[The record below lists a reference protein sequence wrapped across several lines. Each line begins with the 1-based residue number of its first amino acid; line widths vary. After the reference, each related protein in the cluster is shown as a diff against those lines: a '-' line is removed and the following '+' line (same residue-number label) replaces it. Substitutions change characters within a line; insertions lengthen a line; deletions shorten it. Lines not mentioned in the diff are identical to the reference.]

1 MSSELL
7 GDLPSLSVRRLID
20 AQCDAYERAWVEGRS
35 PCLGDFVGAVPPD
48 ARQHALL
55 ELLAIELVYARNERG
70 ELLTH
75 EQVVAR
81 HPEFAD
87 ELGRIVDQ
95 FPTLQAPAQMRSG
108 DGRPTA
114 PATLRATGS
123 RGLHIRCPH
132 CQVALELLADAP
144 LNAINCNGCGSNFS
158 LIDGDADNNVSR
170 TLQQIGRFQL
180 LSRLGM
186 GGFGTVWKA
195 YDAEL
200 DRAVALKIPRKGQLS
215 AKEEELFFREARAAA
230 QLRHS
235 NIVPVHEVGRDGDTI
250 FIVSDLI
257 LGESLAS
264 WLREQHPS
272 TRDMVV
278 LLAQISDAL
287 HFAHE
292 HGIVHRD
299 FKPSNVIIDQQ
310 GEPHLMDFGL
320 AKREVGEVTMTI
332 DGQVVG
338 TPAYMSPEQAAG
350 STHWVD
356 RRTDIYSLGVVLFE
370 VLTGELPFRGNAQM
384 QIRERLSADAPNP
397 RRLNQKAPLD
407 LSTICVR
414 CLEREPNR
422 RYNTA
427 REVAEEL
434 RRYLNREP
442 ILARPISGF
451 GRLVRWSRRNP
462 APAAAIALA
471 AILAVAG
478 PIAAVVI
485 NAQRSLLAS
494 RLDEIER
501 LVKDGERKLDER
513 AKAIDS
519 LTKERD
525 ALLGVVASDARDAPE
540 QYRMVAQKLIEARR
554 DSLAQVL
561 SNTSTPVEQR
571 ACGDLGFAYLLVSL
585 NNRDAALPH
594 VTSAIKALEA
604 KIATEPNNPAWK
616 LGLAEC
622 YNLMAELN
630 EGNDEPFQGGRP
642 TALTARWRSEIKD
655 SDSIQRVKSV
665 LVQTGKM
672 SDKSDLK
679 SAQND
684 LSTNWPN
691 SPAELYEVAC
701 FLTDRYPTLLR
712 PASKAATAPSD

>member
-1 MSSELL
+1 MSSDLL
-7 GDLPSLSVRRLID
+7 GELPSLSARRLID
-20 AQCDAYERAWVEGRS
+20 AQCDAYERAWVEGRL
-35 PCLGDFVGAVPPD
+35 PRLGDFVAAVSPD

-55 ELLAIELVYARNERG
+55 ELVAVELEYARNERG
-70 ELLTH
+70 ERLTH

-87 ELGRIVDQ
+87 ELKRIVDQ
-95 FPTLQAPAQMRSG
+95 FPTLQVPAG
-108 DGRPTA
+108 DGRPKA

-144 LNAINCNGCGSNFS
+144 LNAINCSGCGSNFS
-158 LIDGDADNNVSR
+158 LIDGDADNSASR

-180 LSRLGM
+180 LSRIGI

-195 YDAEL
+195 HDAEL

-215 AKEEELFFREARAAA
+215 AKEEEFFFREARAAA

-257 LGESLAS
+257 LGESLAN

-278 LLAQISDAL
+278 LLAKVADAL

-299 FKPSNVIIDQQ
+299 FKPSNVVIDQQ

-397 RRLNQKAPLD
+397 RRLNQRAPID
-407 LSTICVR
+407 LATICLR

-442 ILARPISGF
+442 ILARPISRF

-478 PIAAVVI
+478 PITAVVI
-485 NAQRSLLAS
+485 NSQRSMLAS
-494 RLDEIER
+494 RVDEIQR

-513 AKAIDS
+513 AMTIES

-525 ALLGVVASDARDAPE
+525 ALVGVAASDARGDSDDYRMAAHNLVENRRDTISQLLNNESTQPE
-540 QYRMVAQKLIEARR
+540 QKAR
-554 DSLAQVL
+554 
-561 SNTSTPVEQR
+561 
-571 ACGDLGFAYLLVSL
+571 GHLGFAYLFASL
-585 NNRDAALPH
+585 NKRDAALPH
-594 VTSAIKALEA
+594 LTAAIKALET
-604 KIATEPNNPAWK
+604 KLKSEPNVPTWK
-616 LGLAEC
+616 FGLADC
-622 YNLMAELN
+622 YNLMAVL
-630 EGNDEPFQGGRP
+630 DEENNASSQVAHPAVVRSH
-642 TALTARWRSEIKD
+642 WRSQIRE
-655 SDSIQRVKSV
+655 SDAIQRVKTSIEKIGQ
-665 LVQTGKM
+665 LTE
-672 SDKSDLK
+672 KSESELTP
-679 SAQND
+679 AHND
-684 LSTNWPN
+684 LVTNWP
-691 SPAELYEVAC
+691 SGPDELYEVAC

-712 PASKAATAPSD
+712 LASQTTTTPSD